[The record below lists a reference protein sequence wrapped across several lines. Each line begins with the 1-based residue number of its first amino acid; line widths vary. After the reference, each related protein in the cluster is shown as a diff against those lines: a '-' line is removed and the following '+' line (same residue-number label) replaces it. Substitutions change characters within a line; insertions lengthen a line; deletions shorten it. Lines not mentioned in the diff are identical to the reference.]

1 MAGFF
6 GLALPGVSVTLV
18 TLPTGCQ
25 GELRAELCV
34 FISHARKRKQL
45 VEIIGVYNFKGGV
58 GKTTTAVNLAYRSA
72 ADDWPTA
79 LWDLDPQGAAT
90 YLLRRERQATGA
102 AKELIRGEAA
112 LRDAVVATEHARLDL
127 IPADFSYRRMDV
139 HLDKRQDATTLLLKL
154 MRPLQAKYACLILD
168 CPPGMSLVSENV
180 MHAADALV
188 VPLVPTPLSARML
201 AQLFEFIAAR
211 GWHDINVL
219 PFFSMVDRRRALH
232 KQTIVELRERFP
244 AILATEV
251 SYGSEFERMTARRA
265 PIESYAPA
273 SAAAETYRALWREI
287 DERLTSLSNARAVRR
302 AVGGETGEV
311 AAESDLVG
319 SPWSAGRA

>member
-1 MAGFF
+1 M
-6 GLALPGVSVTLV
+6 
-18 TLPTGCQ
+18 
-25 GELRAELCV
+25 
-34 FISHARKRKQL
+34 
-45 VEIIGVYNFKGGV
+45 EIIGVYNFKGGV

-72 ADDWPTA
+72 AEDWPTV

-90 YLLRRERQATGA
+90 YILRESPRETGVV
-102 AKELIRGEAA
+102 KELIRGDTK
-112 LRDAVVATEHARLDL
+112 LRDIVVATEHERLDL

-154 MRPLQAKYACLILD
+154 MRPLQDRYACLVLD

-188 VPLVPTPLSARML
+188 VPLLPTPLSARML
-201 AQLFEFIAAR
+201 EQLLEFIAAR
-211 GWHDINVL
+211 GWHDVNVL

-232 KQTIVELRERFP
+232 KQTIAELRERFP
-244 AILATEV
+244 SILATEV
-251 SYGSEFERMTARRA
+251 PYGSEFERTAARRA

-273 SAAAETYRALWREI
+273 SAAAEIYRALWREI
-287 DERLTSLSNARAVRR
+287 DARLTSLSKARA
-302 AVGGETGEV
+302 AGKEAGAETSDV
-311 AAESDLVG
+311 ATEAELVG